1 MVAVLSVTAH
11 RLLATLSL
19 RSACGLV
26 ARPIGSDNECVWILM
41 LVHCCKVKP
50 IEDALEY
57 MEGIMATCNQILA
70 ASEAHQLVAV
80 EIPNMSKVT
89 GHIASDVGP
98 RFLKQATQSLWHSA
112 DATCRTLQMLLPH
125 PDSDLVAHRSQRAIV
140 LVASM
145 APQVLERIAV
155 CKKDMALV
163 STLLSQINSRM
174 QRS

>member
-1 MVAVLSVTAH
+1 
-11 RLLATLSL
+11 
-19 RSACGLV
+19 
-26 ARPIGSDNECVWILM
+26 M

-80 EIPNMSKVT
+80 EIPSMSKVT
-89 GHIASDVGP
+89 GHITSDVGP
-98 RFLKQATQSLWHSA
+98 QATQSLWHSA